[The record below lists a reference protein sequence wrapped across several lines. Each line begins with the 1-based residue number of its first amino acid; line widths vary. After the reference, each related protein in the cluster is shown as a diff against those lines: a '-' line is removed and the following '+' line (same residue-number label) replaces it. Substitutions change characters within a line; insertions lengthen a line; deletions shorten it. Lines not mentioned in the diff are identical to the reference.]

1 MHAGAVGVPT
11 ANGRRRGYDPPVTT
25 RSGAIAGATASA
37 PSSSARPR
45 PSPTR
50 PSATWP
56 RAWRPS
62 ALWVSLSWRHPGR
75 TLSGAELTPTAV
87 RSAAPEIV
95 SQGSRG
101 RGSMY
106 VGCLHSGPGSRR
118 WRHPPLFRVTPDP
131 PCHGNPPREQRD
143 AARGRQA
150 VGMPYGSDQEEPVPV
165 TDQSSG
171 RAAKA
176 FLVFIY
182 HLIADTEFFL
192 LPCIVGNV
200 VDQAPETRRRLRLAS
215 PVRARLVLAFASG
228 CAESLPDVEIAGRS
242 GEAKRVARRVAGFG
256 GRHAQRTRAGS
267 KIGPPARQVEDRVP
281 VEERRWL

>member
-45 PSPTR
+45 PSATR

-75 TLSGAELTPTAV
+75 TLSGAELTRTAV

-106 VGCLHSGPGSRR
+106 VGCLHSGPGFRR

-131 PCHGNPPREQRD
+131 PCQVNHDAVGGADRIGHVSDGRNASEGVIHKGAHVTLLRIRRNAPRDLLWRGCRSLVRPKRELGQQLAD
-143 AARGRQA
+143 PAARPGDDLLAWA
-150 VGMPYGSDQEEPVPV
+150 VHEHLVHKTSDLTHLHHP
-165 TDQSSG
+165 QS
-171 RAAKA
+171 
-176 FLVFIY
+176 
-182 HLIADTEFFL
+182 
-192 LPCIVGNV
+192 
-200 VDQAPETRRRLRLAS
+200 
-215 PVRARLVLAFASG
+215 
-228 CAESLPDVEIAGRS
+228 
-242 GEAKRVARRVAGFG
+242 
-256 GRHAQRTRAGS
+256 AQ
-267 KIGPPARQVEDRVP
+267 
-281 VEERRWL
+281 

>member
-1 MHAGAVGVPT
+1 MTLTDHARWAVGVPT

-45 PSPTR
+45 PSATR

-75 TLSGAELTPTAV
+75 TLSGAELTRTAV

-131 PCHGNPPREQRD
+131 PCHDNPLVNNGMPLEEVSRYLGHSSTDVTRRYARQTP
-143 AARGRQA
+143 AARGR
-150 VGMPYGSDQEEPVPV
+150 
-165 TDQSSG
+165 
-171 RAAKA
+171 RAAGGRCA
-176 FLVFIY
+176 R
-182 HLIADTEFFL
+182 A
-192 LPCIVGNV
+192 
-200 VDQAPETRRRLRLAS
+200 
-215 PVRARLVLAFASG
+215 VRARRDLST
-228 CAESLPDVEIAGRS
+228 AGWTL
-242 GEAKRVARRVAGFG
+242 GP
-256 GRHAQRTRAGS
+256 RTR
-267 KIGPPARQVEDRVP
+267 DRSS
-281 VEERRWL
+281 